1 MVNRERWPEAA
12 EAVRKMIKS
21 GKLQPGDLTPAA
33 STLSV
38 LTGTHK
44 RTCRKALLIMA
55 ARGELAPP
63 LSPRGRPRVPGGDSP
78 GTATLALSA
87 ALAAAR
93 KAAGLT
99 QEQLAE
105 RAGLSAT
112 IISDAERGHFRRS
125 SAERWARLDQAAGAR
140 GRLVRMH
147 AAWQFSMTR

>member
-1 MVNRERWPEAA
+1 
-12 EAVRKMIKS
+12 MIKS

-33 STLSV
+33 STLAT

-63 LSPRGRPRVPGGDSP
+63 LSPGGRPRVPGGDSP

-112 IISDAERGHFRRS
+112 IISDAERGHFRRP
-125 SAERWARLDQAAGAR
+125 SAERWARLDQAAGAA
-140 GRLVRMH
+140 GTLVQAFAEWR
-147 AAWQFSMTR
+147 AALTR